1 MKKTK
6 LAPSKITAPSI
17 DDIDAANTPSLVG
30 FWKCDDSGNQILD
43 YSGNDHH
50 LTVTNTNLGS
60 PQDSFDSVEEAQSFK
75 DGWFSMVKG
84 TKAEVVAIGT
94 GLDTGSNFVVA
105 HAEFYVNG
113 TFNSFWDFDCGTA
126 HDFEETDDTYQ
137 GFTLAGAVAQG
148 VWCRVAAGKGA
159 LDDTTIQTVVG
170 FTDISLAGGFKP
182 STSVLGSSDENG
194 LDTTV
199 SAKASLTA
207 QDGKFGLG
215 PSSSQ
220 VRVSVRN
227 YQLWSFSS
235 EPVYMDETIEWLAH
249 NPGKIPPWWVGR

>member
-1 MKKTK
+1 MYKRKGG
-6 LAPSKITAPSI
+6 LRNDAPTI
-17 DDIDAANTPSLVG
+17 DQIDAANTPSLVG
-30 FWKCDDSGNQILD
+30 FWKCDDVGSTILD

-50 LTVTNTNLGS
+50 LTVTNTNLGA
-60 PQDSFDSVEEAQSFK
+60 PNDSFASVEEAQAFK

-84 TKAEVVAIGT
+84 TKAEVGAT
-94 GLDTGSNFVVA
+94 GSNLDTDTNFVVA
-105 HAEFYVNG
+105 HAEFYIHDA
-113 TFNSFWDFDCGTA
+113 FSSFWDFDCGTA
-126 HDFEETDDTYQ
+126 HDFEQTNDTYQ

-148 VWCRVAAGKGA
+148 VWCRVAASTTDKE
-159 LDDTTIQTVVG
+159 DTTFQVVSG

-182 STSVLGSSDENG
+182 STSVIASSDSNG

-199 SAKASLTA
+199 SARAALVA

-227 YQLWSFSS
+227 YQLWSFAA
-235 EPVYMDETIEWLAH
+235 EPVYMDETVEWMAI
-249 NPGKIPPWWVGR
+249 NPGKIPPWWIGR